1 MNNESRTKS
10 SIKNISFS
18 MITQISTILLNYI
31 CRYIFVRT
39 LSEEYL
45 GVNGLFTNI
54 LTIFSLAELGIG
66 SAIIYAMYKPIA
78 ENNENK
84 IKAYMNFY
92 KRCYNIIALIILFAG
107 LMIMPFLKFFIND
120 GANVDIPNL
129 YFIYFLYLLD
139 SVFSYLY
146 IYKSSILNAMQK
158 NYICNRYQIIC
169 KILMT
174 IFMCFSLIVFKN
186 FIIYLIIQIL
196 FKLFTNI
203 LISNKADKMYPFIK
217 DTKGSKLKSF
227 ERKNIFKNVYAL
239 FCNQIGSVLINGTD
253 NIIISKYISLISVGL
268 YSNYYL
274 IISSVSNFVGQMF
287 NAIVAS
293 VGNLSVST
301 NKENTLNLFHKIN
314 FINFVISF
322 FCLIMLVCCLNDFI
336 GLSFGA
342 KYILDNTTVIVL
354 LLNFYFLSMRNV
366 VGTFKYAMGI
376 FWNDKY
382 SMLIR
387 AIINVVLSIVFVKKV
402 GLAGVF
408 LGTLVSDLVT
418 TFWYQPFA
426 LFKYGFDSKVSDYFK
441 DFLKYGLVSLIGVI
455 LCVLIINQVDLPLN
469 IVTLIFDIIFGVGI
483 FIVIMIILFRKNEYY
498 KFYKNM
504 VFEYI
509 EKLRLKFKGYRF

>member
-18 MITQISTILLNYI
+18 IITQISTVLLNYI
-31 CRYIFVRT
+31 CRYIFVKT

-45 GVNGLFTNI
+45 GVNGLFSNI

-78 ENNENK
+78 ENDENK
-84 IKAYMNFY
+84 IRSYMSFY
-92 KRCYNIIALIILFAG
+92 KKCYNIIALIILFAG
-107 LMIMPFLKFFIND
+107 LMIMPFLNFFIND
-120 GANVDIPNL
+120 STNVEIPHL

-139 SVFSYLY
+139 SVFSYLFV
-146 IYKSSILNAMQK
+146 YKSSILNAMQK

-169 KILMT
+169 KIIMITL
-174 IFMCFSLIVFKN
+174 MCFSLILFKN
-186 FIIYLIIQIL
+186 FIIYLVIQIV
-196 FKLFTNI
+196 FKLITNI
-203 LISNKADKMYPFIK
+203 LISNRADKMYSFIK
-217 DTKGSKLKSF
+217 DTKDSKLGKG
-227 ERKNIFKNVYAL
+227 ERKNVFKNVYAL

-253 NIIISKYISLISVGL
+253 NIVISKYISLIMVGL

-301 NKENTLNLFHKIN
+301 SKKNTMNMFHKIN
-314 FINFVISF
+314 FVNFVISF
-322 FCLIMLVCCLNDFI
+322 FCLTMLVCCLNDFI

-342 KYILDNTTVIVL
+342 KYILDDATVIIL
-354 LLNFYFLSMRNV
+354 LINFYLLSMRNV

-387 AIINVVLSIVFVKKV
+387 AIVNVVLSIMLVRYI

-408 LGTLVSDLVT
+408 LGTLISDLVT
-418 TFWYQPFA
+418 TFWYQPYA
-426 LFKYGFDSKVSDYFK
+426 LFKYGFETKVFIYFR
-441 DFLKYGLVSLIGVI
+441 DFFKYGVVSLFGMS
-455 LCVLIINQVDLPLN
+455 LCILIIKWIDLPLSLLGL
-469 IVTLIFDIIFGVGI
+469 VFDIVLGFVI
-483 FIVIMIILFRKNEYY
+483 FIAIIVIIFRKNDYY
-498 KFYKNM
+498 RFYKNM
-504 VFEYI
+504 IFEYI
-509 EKLRLKFKGYRF
+509 NKLKLKMNKL

>member
-18 MITQISTILLNYI
+18 IITQISTVLLNYI
-31 CRYIFVRT
+31 CRYIFIKT

-45 GVNGLFTNI
+45 GVNGLFSNI

-78 ENNENK
+78 EKDESK
-84 IKAYMNFY
+84 IKAYMSFY
-92 KRCYNIIALIILFAG
+92 KKCYNIIALIILCVG
-107 LMIMPFLKFFIND
+107 LIIMPFLKSFIND
-120 GANVDIPNL
+120 SANVEIPHL
-129 YFIYFLYLLD
+129 YLIYLLYLLD

-146 IYKSSILNAMQK
+146 VYKSSILNAMQK

-169 KILMT
+169 KIIMT
-174 IFMCFSLIVFKN
+174 LLMCFSLILFRN
-186 FIIYLIIQIL
+186 FIIYLVIQIA
-196 FKLFTNI
+196 FKLITNI

-217 DTKGSKLKSF
+217 DTKGSKLETS
-227 ERKNIFKNVYAL
+227 ERKNVFKNVYAL

-253 NIIISKYISLISVGL
+253 NIIISKYISLITVGL

-274 IISSVSNFVGQMF
+274 IISSVSNFVGQIF

-301 NKENTLNLFHKIN
+301 SKKNTMNMFHKIN
-314 FINFVISF
+314 FVNFVISF

-336 GLSFGA
+336 GLSFGT
-342 KYILDNTTVIVL
+342 KYILDDITVLVL
-354 LLNFYFLSMRNV
+354 LINFYLLSMRNV

-387 AIINVVLSIVFVKKV
+387 AIFNVVLSIVFVKYI

-408 LGTLVSDLVT
+408 LGTLVSDLIT
-418 TFWYQPFA
+418 TFWYQPYA
-426 LFKYGFDSKVSDYFK
+426 LFKYGFGAKVSIYFK
-441 DFLKYGLVSLIGVI
+441 DFLKYSLVSLVGVI
-455 LCVLIINQVDLPLN
+455 LCVLVIKWINLPLSLFG
-469 IVTLIFDIIFGVGI
+469 LIFDIVLGFAI
-483 FIVIMIILFRKNEYY
+483 FIVITVILFRKNENY

-504 VFEYI
+504 AFECI
-509 EKLRLKFKGYRF
+509 GKLKLKLKKS